1 MLRRTLLT
9 ATAAALAAPALAQI
23 RPAAPMAGLDPLKA
37 IAVSREGETVA
48 LGGYGGFDLARASNV
63 KSASKSVMT
72 ALAGAAVLHGVLEGP
87 DQPIAPI
94 LEDLLPAG
102 PDPRL
107 REITVDHL
115 MSMRAGLGSTSG
127 PRYGAWVSSPDWV
140 RAALAQPFED
150 DPGGRMIY
158 STGASH
164 LLSAVLSRAAGRDCL
179 SLARDWLGPVEG
191 FEITWWERDP
201 QGRHLGGNQMS
212 MTAGSLLAFGE
223 LYRRGGAAV
232 DGERV
237 LPEGWVEAS
246 WTRRTRS
253 RWTGA
258 GYGWGWFLARA
269 SAPPLAGAHEVRYGW
284 GYGGQMIYVV
294 PSLGLSI
301 AILSDET
308 RPSAR
313 TGYRDRLNR
322 LAVEVMAQVEAGRD
336 VALPKPSS
344 ES

>member
-1 MLRRTLLT
+1 MDRRTLL
-9 ATAAALAAPALAQI
+9 AAAGSALAAPAWAQDG
-23 RPAAPMAGLDPLKA
+23 ADGLDPLKA
-37 IAVSREGETVA
+37 IAVARDGETVA
-48 LGGYGGFDLARASNV
+48 LRGYGGFDPARPSNI
-63 KSASKSVMT
+63 KSAAKSVMT
-72 ALAGAAVLHGVLEGP
+72 ALVGAAVLHGALDGP
-87 DQPIAPI
+87 EQRIAPI
-94 LEDLLPAG
+94 LADLLPPD

-107 REITVDHL
+107 AEITVGHL
-115 MSMRAGLGSTSG
+115 MSMRAGLASTSG

-140 RAALAQPFED
+140 RAALARPFED

-158 STGASH
+158 STGTSH
-164 LLSAVLSRAAGRDCL
+164 VLSAVISRASGRDCL

-191 FEITWWERDP
+191 FAIEWWERDP

-212 MTAGSLLAFGE
+212 MTASSLLAFGE
-223 LYRRGGAAV
+223 LYRRGGTTA

-269 SAPPLAGAHEVRYGW
+269 SGPPLAGSHEVRYGW

-294 PSLGLSI
+294 PSLALSI

-322 LAVEVMAQVEAGRD
+322 LAVGVMARAEAGRD
-336 VALPKPSS
+336 LALP
-344 ES
+344 EA